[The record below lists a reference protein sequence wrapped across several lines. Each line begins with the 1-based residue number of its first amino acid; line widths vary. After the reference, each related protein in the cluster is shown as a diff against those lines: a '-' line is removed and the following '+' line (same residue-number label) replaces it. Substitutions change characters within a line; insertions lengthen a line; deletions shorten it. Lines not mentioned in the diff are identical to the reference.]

1 MKQTRALAL
10 CGVTAALAVAV
21 MAAGGVL
28 GIGTYISPLIA
39 GMCLLP
45 VGSLLGKKYHITL
58 WLAVSALSF
67 LLVPDIEQSLMF
79 LCLFGCYPIFR
90 PLFERLPRIP
100 RLLCKLLFF
109 NAVAIALEALV
120 MLLLVP
126 ETMQT
131 PLLLLLLVLGNVV
144 FVLYDV
150 LIPRI
155 AYLLNKRLSAFL
167 R

>member
-1 MKQTRALAL
+1 
-10 CGVTAALAVAV
+10 
-21 MAAGGVL
+21 
-28 GIGTYISPLIA
+28 
-39 GMCLLP
+39 
-45 VGSLLGKKYHITL
+45 
-58 WLAVSALSF
+58 
-67 LLVPDIEQSLMF
+67 
-79 LCLFGCYPIFR
+79 
-90 PLFERLPRIP
+90 
-100 RLLCKLLFF
+100 
-109 NAVAIALEALV
+109 

-144 FVLYDV
+144 FALYDV

>member
-1 MKQTRALAL
+1 MKQTRAVAL
-10 CGVTAALAVAV
+10 CGVTAALAVV
-21 MAAGGVL
+21 GMVIGGVL
-28 GIGTYISPLIA
+28 GVGTYISPLIA
-39 GMCLLP
+39 GICLLP
-45 VGSLLGKKYHITL
+45 AGSLLGRKYHVTL

-79 LCLFGCYPIFR
+79 LCLFGCYPILR

-100 RLLCKLLFF
+100 RLICKLLFF
-109 NAVAIALEALV
+109 NIIAIALEALV
-120 MLLLVP
+120 MMLLVP

-131 PLLLLLLVLGNVV
+131 PLLLLLLALGNVV

>member
-1 MKQTRALAL
+1 MKQTRAIAL

-79 LCLFGCYPIFR
+79 LCLFGCYPVLR

-109 NAVAIALEALV
+109 NAAAIALEALV
-120 MLLLVP
+120 M
-126 ETMQT
+126 
-131 PLLLLLLVLGNVV
+131 LLLLLLVLGNVV

>member
-1 MKQTRALAL
+1 M
-10 CGVTAALAVAV
+10 
-21 MAAGGVL
+21 
-28 GIGTYISPLIA
+28 
-39 GMCLLP
+39 
-45 VGSLLGKKYHITL
+45 GSLLGKKYHITL
-58 WLAVSALSF
+58 WLAVFALSF

-79 LCLFGCYPIFR
+79 LCLFGCYPVLR

>member
-45 VGSLLGKKYHITL
+45 VG
-58 WLAVSALSF
+58 
-67 LLVPDIEQSLMF
+67 
-79 LCLFGCYPIFR
+79 

>member
-28 GIGTYISPLIA
+28 GIGTYLSPLIA

-79 LCLFGCYPIFR
+79 LCLFGCYPVLR

-109 NAVAIALEALV
+109 NAVAIALEAL
-120 MLLLVP
+120 LLVP

-131 PLLLLLLVLGNVV
+131 LLLFLLLVLGNVV

>member
-79 LCLFGCYPIFR
+79 LCLFGCYPVLR

-109 NAVAIALEALV
+109 NAVTIALEALV
-120 MLLLVP
+120 MLLLV
-126 ETMQT
+126 
-131 PLLLLLLVLGNVV
+131 LLLVLGNVV